1 MKIEDLEH
9 ADTRRILEWSF
20 STYGEDRIALSSAFG
35 PSGVVLMHLASQVCP
50 GARVFFVDT
59 DFHFIETLAMVE
71 RLQAAM
77 DVRIEV
83 VRPAISVEDQADR
96 FGEALY
102 RTDPDRCCALR
113 KVAPTQRVL
122 RGLDAW
128 LSALRR
134 DQGPSRAATPVYEA
148 KAVDGRPVAK
158 INPLV
163 RWTHADVWGHIVDHG
178 LPYNPLHDADYPSVG
193 CAPCTRPVQ
202 VGGDERAGRWAGTG
216 KTECGLH
223 TLI

>member
-1 MKIEDLEH
+1 MRTEELEH

-20 STYGEDRIALSSAFG
+20 QTFAPDRIALSSAFG
-35 PSGVVLMHLASQVCP
+35 PSGVVLMHLASQVSP
-50 GARVFFVDT
+50 GVRVFFVDT
-59 DFHFIETLAMVE
+59 GFHFIETLAMVD

-77 DVRIEV
+77 DVRIDV
-83 VRPAISVEDQADR
+83 VRPAISVEDQAER

-102 RTDPDRCCALR
+102 RSDPDRCCALR

-128 LSALRR
+128 ISALRR
-134 DQGPSRAATPVYEA
+134 DQGPSRAHTPVYEG

-163 RWTHADVWGHIVDHG
+163 RWTNADVWGHIFDHG
-178 LPYNPLHDADYPSVG
+178 LPYNPLHDEDYPSVG
-193 CAPCTRPVQ
+193 CAPCTQRVVP
-202 VGGDERAGRWAGTG
+202 GGDERAGRWAGSG